1 VDRVLIAGHQFP
13 GEAGPVP
20 PRNNWLPYLA

>member
-20 PRNNWLPYLA
+20 PRNIRLLYLA